1 MSVNGETAAYWR
13 GKRVF
18 VTGATGFV
26 GGWLTRA
33 LVDAGAEVVALARE
47 LLPGSLFVRE
57 RLHERVVTVAGDV
70 RDYQR
75 IEQVLRHHAIDT
87 CYHLA
92 GEAIVGQAQDSPLS
106 TFESNVQGTW
116 HVLEAARRCPAVAR
130 VVVAS
135 SDKAYGSHARLPY
148 TEDDALQPQY
158 PYDVSKACADLIAQT
173 YGRTYGRAVG
183 VARCANIYGSGDLNT
198 SRIIP
203 GTMLAVLR
211 DERPVIRSDGRFTRD
226 YMHVADAVSAY
237 LTLGRRLD
245 DEEVRGQAFN
255 FGTGAPVRVLDL
267 VEMIIAI
274 SGKSHLTPLVMNAAS
289 GEIRDQYLSHDKA
302 RKALGWAPGWTLEAG
317 LAEAYRWYEQFV
329 AR

>member
-1 MSVNGETAAYWR
+1 MIVNRENEAYWR

-26 GGWLTRA
+26 GGWLAKA
-33 LVDAGAEVVALARE
+33 LADSGADVIALARE
-47 LLPGSLFVRE
+47 FLPGSLFFDE
-57 RLHERVVTVAGDV
+57 RLHEHVVTVAGDV
-70 RDYQR
+70 RDYHR
-75 IEQVLRHHAIDT
+75 LEQVMRQHAIDT

-92 GEAIVGQAQDSPLS
+92 AEAIVGQAQDSPLS

-116 HVLEAARRCPAVAR
+116 HVLEAARKCPTMKR

-135 SDKAYGSHARLPY
+135 SDKAYGSHERLPY

-158 PYDVSKACADLIAQT
+158 PYDVSKACADLIAQA
-173 YGRTYGRAVG
+173 YGRTYGLSVG
-183 VARCANIYGSGDLNT
+183 VARCANIYGGGDLNA

-226 YMHVADAVSAY
+226 YLYVADAVNAY

-245 DEEVRGQAFN
+245 DEEIRGQAFN
-255 FGTGAPVRVLDL
+255 FGTGAPVRVLDI
-267 VEMIIAI
+267 VEMIVAL
-274 SGKSHLTPLVMNAAS
+274 SGKPHLRPLVMNAAS
-289 GEIRDQYLSHDKA
+289 GEIRDQYLSSDKA
-302 RKALGWAPGWTLEAG
+302 RKALGWAPEWTFEAG
-317 LAEAYRWYEQFV
+317 LAEAYRWYERFA